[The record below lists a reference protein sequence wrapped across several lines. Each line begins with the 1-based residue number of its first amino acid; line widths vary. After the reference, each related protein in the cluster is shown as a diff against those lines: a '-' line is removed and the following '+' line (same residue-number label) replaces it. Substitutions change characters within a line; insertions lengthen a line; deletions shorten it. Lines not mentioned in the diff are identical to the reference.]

1 MTPATL
7 ILAQQQAANPLGS
20 MPVMLGL
27 MLVMM
32 YFLIIR
38 PQSKQRKE
46 LQARIDS
53 MEKGDKVVTTGGI
66 HASVHHISKTTVTL
80 KLAEGLFVP
89 FEKAA
94 VQRVEKKGSASKSDD
109 KPEAAVDKIEKND
122 A

>member
-1 MTPATL
+1 
-7 ILAQQQAANPLGS
+7 
-20 MPVMLGL
+20 MLGL

-53 MEKGDKVVTTGGI
+53 MEKGDKVVTAGGM
-66 HASVHHISKTTVTL
+66 HATVHHISKTTVTL
-80 KLAEGLFVP
+80 KLSEGIFVP
-89 FEKAA
+89 FEKSS
-94 VQRVEKKGSASKSDD
+94 VQRVEKKGTATKTEDTDAIST
-109 KPEAAVDKIEKND
+109 EKTVKTD